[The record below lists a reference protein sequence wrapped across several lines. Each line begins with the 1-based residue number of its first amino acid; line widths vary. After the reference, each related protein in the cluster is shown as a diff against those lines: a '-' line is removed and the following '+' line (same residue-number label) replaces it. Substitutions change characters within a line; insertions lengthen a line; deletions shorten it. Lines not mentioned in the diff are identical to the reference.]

1 MLAGDKKGR
10 TFLLYVIGITLFLV
24 LLPVIAV
31 YGLFGWMAGG
41 AEDIVNYEMVYDL
54 LPAEQREQM
63 EQYEGELEQI
73 ALTFERNGLSQTEI
87 SQAKTIYLSC
97 LTGKETQE
105 GFYQTYA
112 ACYLNRT
119 EESDLLTN
127 ISSAFGVAFTDAER
141 EQFENLYS

>member
-41 AEDIVNYEMVYDL
+41 AEDIVNHEMIYDQ
-54 LPAEQREQM
+54 LPTEQREQM
-63 EQYEGELEQI
+63 EQYNGELEQI
-73 ALTFERNGLSQTEI
+73 ALTFGNNGLSKIEI

-97 LTGKETQE
+97 LTGKETEE

-112 ACYLNRT
+112 DCFLNQT

-127 ISSAFGVAFTDAER
+127 ISSAFGVTFTDAER